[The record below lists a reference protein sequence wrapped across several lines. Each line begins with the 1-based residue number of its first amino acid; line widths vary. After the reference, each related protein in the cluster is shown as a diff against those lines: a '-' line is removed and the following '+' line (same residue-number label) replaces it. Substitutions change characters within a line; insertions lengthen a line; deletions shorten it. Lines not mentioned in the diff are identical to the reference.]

1 MRTLAVAGLALGAVV
16 IPVCVAA
23 QAPKP
28 RPLLPDAEYIKLAEA
43 AGPSHVA
50 AHAAIA
56 RMDEG
61 GVVTRVRPGTN
72 GFTCLVGVPGDPD
85 APVCVDGP
93 ALQWI
98 RDVVWKERKPTNTVP
113 GVAYMAKGGVH
124 HETPSGDIV
133 IEAGPNTTPHREPPH
148 WMLLWPFDPTSGFA
162 TRENPSGVYIMFA
175 NTPYAHLMV
184 YQDPTKMQPVK
195 EY

>member
-1 MRTLAVAGLALGAVV
+1 MRTLSVAGLTLGALA
-16 IPVCVAA
+16 IPVCVGA

-28 RPLLPDAEYIKLAEA
+28 RPLLLDAEYIKVAEA
-43 AGPSHVA
+43 GGPSHVA

-56 RMDEG
+56 RINEDG
-61 GVVTRVRPGTN
+61 LVTQIRAGTN

-85 APVCVDGP
+85 APLCADEA

-98 RDVVWKERKPTNTVP
+98 RDAVSKERKPTNTVP
-113 GVAYMAKGGVH
+113 GIAYMAKGGVH
-124 HETPSGDIV
+124 HETSNGDIV
-133 IEAGPNTTPHREPPH
+133 MEAGPNTTPHSEPPH
-148 WMLLWPFDPTSGFA
+148 WMLLWPVDTTSGFA
-162 TRENPSGVYIMFA
+162 TKENPSGVYIMFA